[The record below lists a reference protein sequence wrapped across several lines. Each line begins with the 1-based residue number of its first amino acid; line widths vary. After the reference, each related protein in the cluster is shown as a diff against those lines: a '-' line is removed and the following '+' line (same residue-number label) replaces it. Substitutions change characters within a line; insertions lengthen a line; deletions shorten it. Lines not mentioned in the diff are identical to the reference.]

1 MGRWRLSELNGLD
14 RDDFVEALG
23 DVVEA
28 SPWVAE
34 EAANQRP
41 FRTRAALHRAFC
53 DALEAA
59 VKGAQLA
66 VLRAHPDLGAKL
78 DALGEASK
86 GEQRSAGLDQL
97 TPAQREQLR
106 ELNDA
111 YRVKFGFPFIFAV
124 KGADHARVLA
134 AFEAR
139 LPNDL
144 DTEFAAALGEVETI
158 VANRLDDRVD
168 EA

>member
-1 MGRWRLSELNGLD
+1 MGRWRLSELNRID

-23 DVVEA
+23 DIVEA

-34 EAANQRP
+34 EVANYRP
-41 FRTRAALHRAFC
+41 FRNRAALHRAFC
-53 DALEAA
+53 YALDGAD
-59 VKGAQLA
+59 KGAQLA
-66 VLRAHPDLGAKL
+66 VLQAHPDLGAKL

-86 GEQRSAGLDQL
+86 GEQRSAALDQL

-106 ELNDA
+106 ELNEA
-111 YRVKFGFPFIFAV
+111 YRAKFGFPFIVAV
-124 KGADHARVLA
+124 KGTDHTRVLA
-134 AFEAR
+134 AFEGR

-158 VANRLDDRVD
+158 VANRLDERVE

>member
-1 MGRWRLSELNGLD
+1 MD
-14 RDDFVEALG
+14 RDAFVAALG

-34 EAANQRP
+34 EAANHRP
-41 FRTRAALHRAFC
+41 LRSRAALHRAFC
-53 DALEAA
+53 DALDGAD
-59 VKGAQLA
+59 KGAQLA
-66 VLRAHPDLGAKL
+66 VLRAHPDLGAEL
-78 DALGEASK
+78 DDLGEASRD
-86 GEQRSAGLDQL
+86 EQRKAGLDQL
-97 TPAQREQLR
+97 TPAQRAQLR

-111 YRVKFGFPFIFAV
+111 YRVKFGFPFIVAV
-124 KGADHARVLA
+124 QGADHGRVLA